1 MGRYPIDWDTARC
14 RLLKFIMKRRDAIQ
28 HIALISA
35 GLAFLPACNV
45 ERWPVYE
52 NIPLERS
59 QQQLIQWLTDS
70 ILPKGDLPL
79 TTPEPTPQFVLRMI
93 NDCSAPEEIEQY
105 LAGLQALQQS
115 VEGAN
120 LDIGD
125 MTGAESVAFL
135 KGLMEAPDS
144 DAHLKYLLKTTR
156 QLTIQHFTVSQ
167 YFLTKHLGFEFAPGR
182 FNGCVS
188 V

>member
-1 MGRYPIDWDTARC
+1 MHID
-14 RLLKFIMKRRDAIQ
+14 FIMKRREAIQ
-28 HIALISA
+28 HMALISA
-35 GLAFLPACNV
+35 GLAFLPACDV

-52 NIPLERS
+52 NIPLESS
-59 QQQLIQWLTDS
+59 QQKLIQWLTDS

-79 TTPEPTPQFVLRMI
+79 TTPEPTPQFVLRMV
-93 NDCSAPEEIEQY
+93 NDCSTPEEIEQY

-125 MTGAESVAFL
+125 MTGVESASFL

-144 DAHLKYLLKTTR
+144 DVNLKYLLKTTR
-156 QLTIQHFTVSQ
+156 QLTIQQFTSSQ
-167 YFLTKHLGFEFAPGR
+167 YFLTKHLGFEFSPGR
-182 FNGCVS
+182 FNGCVA